1 MQIEI
6 TDTFQFKRF
15 KISQNNL
22 VFRVNSE
29 AILLVSW
36 IKNLSSSRI
45 LEIGSGTG
53 IISIAL
59 DYKFN
64 HKNNIHCIDI
74 DRNAYDM
81 TRHNVEENHSLQI
94 KANHISLKDFTTDA
108 DIKYDV
114 VVSNPPF
121 FEGSCK
127 SEKARNKLA
136 KYTDSLSY
144 EDLLI
149 NSCELLTE
157 TGSIYLVLPSS
168 ALEPIHQLADK
179 LELSLVAVCF
189 IEPKI
194 GRTAKRVLIE
204 LSKEKNA
211 KKSESSIA
219 ILDEKGSYT
228 EAYRLMTSEFYTI
241 F

>member
-36 IKNLSSSRI
+36 IKSLASSRI

-64 HKNNIHCIDI
+64 HQNIIHCIDI
-74 DRNAYDM
+74 DRNAYEM
-81 TRHNVEENHSLQI
+81 TRYNVEENHSLQI
-94 KANHISLKDFTTDA
+94 KANHISLEDFTKHT

-121 FEGSCK
+121 FGGSYK

-149 NSCELLTE
+149 SSCQVLTE
-157 TGSIYLVLPSS
+157 SGCIYLVLPSS
-168 ALEPIHQLADK
+168 ALESINQLSDK
-179 LELSLVAVCF
+179 LELSLVALCF

-194 GRTAKRVLIE
+194 GRIAKRVLIE

-211 KKSESSIA
+211 KKSETTIA
-219 ILDEKGSYT
+219 ILDEKGNYT
-228 EAYRLMTSEFYTI
+228 EAYRLMTGEFYTI